1 MRYGLMLMT
10 VAVFVAGYGRAT
22 VAPARTDALTPVD
35 LADVR
40 LGGFAAAKLENV
52 IRERM
57 KSDFARRE
65 IVGEA
70 RRAYEERSDDS
81 PGGYGYWRGEFWGK
95 LMLGAARAAVYDR
108 DAEFK
113 AWLREEGLR
122 MVALQD
128 ADGYLGSYADP
139 EFVTMAGKTRDDW
152 CEWGWPSNWNLWC
165 RKYAMWGMLRLY
177 ETTGERR
184 LLESAAWQMDHWI
197 AQMRRRKLS
206 LLDTGNPAINGLA
219 SMSVLKPLMLLYR
232 ETGKP
237 GYLECEGDRRR
248 LGSRRRPSAEPDS
261 QCALGKARLRM
272 VPEPARLGEGL

>member
-1 MRYGLMLMT
+1 MNMKMPRAL
-10 VAVFVAGYGRAT
+10 VAAAVALLVSGYGRAALT
-22 VAPARTDALTPVD
+22 PARPDALTPVG

-40 LGGFAAAKLENV
+40 LGGFVAAKLEDV

-57 KSDFARRE
+57 KGDFARRE

-70 RRAYEERSDDS
+70 RRAYEERSDDR

-95 LMLGAARAAVYDR
+95 LMLGSARAAVYDR

-122 MVALQD
+122 LAALQD

-139 EFVTMAGKTRDDW
+139 EFVSMAGKTRVDW
-152 CEWGWPSNWNLWC
+152 CEMGWPSNWNLWC

-184 LLESAAWQMDHWI
+184 LLESAARQMDHWI
-197 AQMRRRKLS
+197 AQMHRRKLS

-219 SMSVLKPLMLLYR
+219 SMSVLKPLMLL
-232 ETGKP
+232 
-237 GYLECEGDRRR
+237 
-248 LGSRRRPSAEPDS
+248 
-261 QCALGKARLRM
+261 
-272 VPEPARLGEGL
+272 